1 MHRTMKI
8 KLAAGWAY
16 GAPIVLLARLDE
28 ARLARVLAERGSQD
42 VDRGL
47 PHRLADELVPPHLIE
62 QGVLREQRRRVP
74 CEHAQRGE
82 RLGRQRDRLV
92 ITQQRRVRLVQ
103 LEPIDA
109 DLDRIGGGLSDG
121 SLDLASLYVACLTR
135 KRDVVD
141 QAAAA
146 LSVQAPLL
154 AFVLEIPLKTS
165 LERLS
170 SSLPPERFDGWKEGY
185 CPVCGSRAGMAELSG
200 DEGKRRLSCSACFFR
215 WPYPRIQCPYCGNAD
230 PETLSYFTAGD
241 GPTRVGVCRKC
252 SRYLKTHDVRLGN
265 ADVPLEAEDL
275 ATLHLDLLA
284 GKEGFERGK

>member
-1 MHRTMKI
+1 MHRAADKI
-8 KLAAGWAY
+8 AHLRKTASEHPEY
-16 GAPIVLLARLDE
+16 GDVLLPFEEIFAYVDGKE
-28 ARLARVLAERGSQD
+28 AGTGIRFAVPEGNGAERVQGGLPLLSPEALS
-42 VDRGL
+42 VDRIAATAFL
-47 PHRLADELVPPHLIE
+47 SWLLD
-62 QGVLREQRRRVP
+62 VLRRV
-74 CEHAQRGE
+74 
-82 RLGRQRDRLV
+82 GR
-92 ITQQRRVRLVQ
+92 
-103 LEPIDA
+103 EGHA
-109 DLDRIGGGLSDG
+109 DLHRIGEGLSSG

-154 AFVLEIPLKTS
+154 AFVLEIPLKIA
-165 LERLS
+165 LERVS
-170 SSLPPERFDGWKEGY
+170 SSLPPERFEDWKEGY

-200 DEGKRRLSCSACFFR
+200 EEGKRRLSCSACFFR

-252 SRYLKTHDVRLGN
+252 SRYLKTRDARLGN
-265 ADVPLEAEDL
+265 AEVPLEVEDL